1 MAKSKRK
8 TKEKDTLD
16 QDMSFLLR
24 EKGKWIRFNELFQL
38 QKKNRTI
45 TLRVSDDLL
54 NEVKKIAKE
63 EDTNYQKLIRDIIIQ
78 YIAKKAA

>member
-38 QKKNRTI
+38 QK
-45 TLRVSDDLL
+45 
-54 NEVKKIAKE
+54 
-63 EDTNYQKLIRDIIIQ
+63 
-78 YIAKKAA
+78 